1 MSKLGWVLL
10 RVRPNMPRLHCSRLS
25 TGTFHHVC
33 TSLVK
38 PPPPPTT
45 TAATTTTTTTTTTT
59 ATTATTAT
67 SATTATTASATTA
80 TTTLKWLCHG
90 RLLRRTPRNDAWRGR
105 SGSKC
110 TILPSM
116 VVALPAVIVI
126 CEDDVVAVMT
136 NPPMLSVYLM
146 IPLLSGLH
154 LFILD
159 FGAVAAVVAIH

>member
-1 MSKLGWVLL
+1 MSKLGCLEARWVLL
-10 RVRPNMPRLHCSRLS
+10 PVRPNMPRLHCSRVS
-25 TGTFHHVC
+25 TGAFHHVC

-38 PPPPPTT
+38 PPPPPPPP
-45 TAATTTTTTTTTTT
+45 TTTTTTTT
-59 ATTATTAT
+59 ATTATTA
-67 SATTATTASATTA
+67 SATTNTTTA

-126 CEDDVVAVMT
+126 CDDDVVAVMT

-154 LFILD
+154 LFILY